1 MSESADHNYIIHHVR
16 ELGVKLIRLW
26 FADVAGRLKEVAITS
41 EQLETVLEEG
51 LGIDGGVMGGPT
63 QDESELILVPDGST
77 FALLP
82 PVDGIS
88 EVGRMFCDV
97 RTPSG
102 GPAPDDTRAVL
113 KAALARLSARGL
125 TFYAGC
131 EIEHFYFKDG
141 DAPLVPMDRGRR
153 YDAGIADDLV
163 PLKRDTLLALEQLG
177 VAVDSFHHEDAPGQ
191 YKVGLQYN
199 DALSMADGLVTYRQ
213 VARQVARRF
222 GVVAS
227 FMPKPLTEHEGSGLH
242 FSLSLTRGDE
252 NVFYGPDDATGLSE
266 LARGFL
272 AGLLA
277 HAPAVTLVTNPTVN
291 SYKRLAPGFSAPVAC
306 TWAPSGRGDLVRIP
320 ALQAGHGPRSTRLEY
335 RVADPSCNPYLAL
348 TALLEAGLDGADRG
362 LEPPLPR
369 AADLPPER
377 AGLPLPRSLAE
388 AIARS
393 RESELLTRALGE
405 ALHDELLTAA
415 QQQWD
420 EYHTHVSA
428 WEIANYLEL

>member
-1 MSESADHNYIIHHVR
+1 MSDQADHNYIIHHVR

-26 FADVAGRLKEVAITS
+26 FADVAGRLKEVAITA
-41 EQLETVLEEG
+41 EQLESVLEEG

-63 QDESELILVPDGST
+63 QDESELILVPDPAT

-82 PVDGIS
+82 PVDGVS

-97 RTPSG
+97 RTPAGSA
-102 GPAPDDTRAVL
+102 APDDTRAVL
-113 KAALARLSARGL
+113 KAAIRRAGERGF
-125 TFYAGC
+125 TFYVGC
-131 EIEHFYFKDG
+131 EIEHFYFRDG
-141 DAPLVPMDRGRR
+141 SAPLVPMDTGRR
-153 YDAGIADDLV
+153 YDAGLASDLV

-213 VARQVARRF
+213 VVRQVARRF

-252 NVFYGPDDATGLSE
+252 NIFYGPDDATGLSGF
-266 LARGFL
+266 ARGFL

-277 HAPAVTLVTNPTVN
+277 HAPAITLVTNPTVN

-348 TALLEAGLDGADRG
+348 TALLEAGLDGADQKF
-362 LEPPLPR
+362 EPPPPR
-369 AADLPPER
+369 ANDIAPER
-377 AGLPLPRSLAE
+377 AGTALPRSLAE

-405 ALHDELLTAA
+405 PLHDELLTSA

-420 EYHTHVSA
+420 DYHTFVSA
-428 WEIANYLEL
+428 WEIETYLET

>member
-1 MSESADHNYIIHHVR
+1 MSDNADHNYIIHHVR

-63 QDESELILVPDGST
+63 QDESELILLPDAST

-82 PVDGIS
+82 PVDGVS

-97 RTPSG
+97 RLPSG
-102 GPAPDDTRAVL
+102 EPAPDDTRAVL
-113 KAALARLSARGL
+113 KAALARAGARGY

-131 EIEHFYFKDG
+131 EIEHFYFRDG
-141 DAPLVPMDRGRR
+141 SSPLVPMDRGRR
-153 YDAGIADDLV
+153 YDARDAVELV
-163 PLKRDTLLALEQLG
+163 PLKRETLLALEQLG

-213 VARQVARRF
+213 VARQVAQRF
-222 GVVAS
+222 GVIAS

-242 FSLSLTRGDE
+242 FSLSLTRGEE
-252 NVFYGPDDATGLSE
+252 NVFYGASDPHGLSD

-277 HAPAVTLVTNPTVN
+277 HAPAITLVTNPTVN

-348 TALLEAGLDGADRG
+348 TALLEAGLDGAD
-362 LEPPLPR
+362 LELAPPAPR
-369 AADLPPER
+369 DAELAPER
-377 AGLPLPRSLAE
+377 AGASLPRSLAE
-388 AIARS
+388 AISRS
-393 RESELLTRALGE
+393 RESELLTRALGD

-420 EYHTHVSA
+420 DYHTHVSA
-428 WEIANYLEL
+428 WEIANYLEG

>member
-1 MSESADHNYIIHHVR
+1 MSESADHDYILHHVR

-41 EQLETVLEEG
+41 EQLESVLEDG
-51 LGIDGGVMGGPT
+51 LGVDGGVMGGPS
-63 QDESELILVPDGST
+63 QDESELILVPDAST

-82 PVDGIS
+82 PLDGVS

-97 RTPSG
+97 RTPAG
-102 GPAPDDTRAVL
+102 DAAPDDTRAVL
-113 KAALARLSARGL
+113 KAALARASARGY

-131 EIEHFYFKDG
+131 EIEHFYFRQGDG
-141 DAPLVPMDRGRR
+141 PLTPMDQGRR
-153 YDAGIADDLV
+153 YDPGL
-163 PLKRDTLLALEQLG
+163 PNELMSLKRDTLLALEQLG

-222 GVVAS
+222 GIVAS

-242 FSLSLTRGDE
+242 FSLSLTRGEE
-252 NVFYGPDDATGLSE
+252 NAFYGADDATGLSG

-272 AGLLA
+272 AGLLD
-277 HAPAVTLVTNPTVN
+277 HAPAITLVTNPTVN

-320 ALQAGHGPRSTRLEY
+320 ALQTGHGPRSTRLEY

-348 TALLEAGLDGADRG
+348 TALLEAGLDGAERA
-362 LEPPLPR
+362 LEPPPSR
-369 AADLPPER
+369 ASDVAPEH
-377 AGLPLPRSLAE
+377 AGVPLPRSLAE
-388 AIARS
+388 AIGRS
-393 RESELLTRALGE
+393 RESELLTRALGD
-405 ALHDELLTAA
+405 ALHDELIRAA

-428 WEIANYLEL
+428 WEIASYLEL